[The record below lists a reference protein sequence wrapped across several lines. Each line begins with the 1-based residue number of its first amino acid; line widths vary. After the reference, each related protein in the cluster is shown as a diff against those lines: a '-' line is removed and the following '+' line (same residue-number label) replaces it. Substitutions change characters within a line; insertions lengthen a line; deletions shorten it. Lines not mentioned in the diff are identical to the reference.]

1 MPTYTQSAIITY
13 TADNTADFNAL
24 TAKVN
29 GALNDGRI
37 EEILNSDSQAKTIQ
51 IRIVDQ
57 VEIT

>member
-1 MPTYTQSAIITY
+1 MPTYNQSAIITY
-13 TADNTADFNAL
+13 TADNTADFNLL

-29 GALNDGRI
+29 GALDDGRI